1 LEDLSITA
9 GDHTTG
15 LMQRK
20 IFFVV
25 VWQQES
31 SISHPC
37 HFPAGSADPLHC
49 SGWTIIRSL
58 PLLRRFC
65 YPVQFSS

>member
-1 LEDLSITA
+1 MIAEDPSAEPSDLEDLSITA

-25 VWQQES
+25 V
-31 SISHPC
+31 
-37 HFPAGSADPLHC
+37 
-49 SGWTIIRSL
+49 
-58 PLLRRFC
+58 
-65 YPVQFSS
+65 